1 MDLGN
6 LRPHPKATRQRKR
19 VGRGPGSGRGKT
31 AGRGEKGQTHR
42 SKLPPGFEGGQ
53 TPLYRR
59 VPQLP
64 GKSSAAH
71 NRGFFGT
78 QFAVVNVGTLA
89 ERFEANDEITP
100 ERLLALGII
109 KKLLDGLKVLGDGE
123 IDKPLKVSA
132 HAFSAS
138 AREKIEHS
146 GGSVEVIG
154 E

>member
-1 MDLGN
+1 MDLSD
-6 LRPHPKATRQRKR
+6 LRPNPRAKKKRKR
-19 VGRGPGSGRGKT
+19 VGRGISAGQGKT
-31 AGRGEKGQTHR
+31 AGRGEKGQKHR

-59 VPQLP
+59 VPTLR
-64 GKSSAAH
+64 GVSKAAH
-71 NRGFFGT
+71 NIGIFRT
-78 QFAVVNVGTLA
+78 EYAVVNVGALA
-89 ERFEANDEITP
+89 ERFEADEEVTP
-100 ERLLALGII
+100 QRLLEVGLVG
-109 KKLLDGLKVLGDGE
+109 KLLDGVKILGDGE

-138 AREKIEHS
+138 AREKIEAS

>member
-1 MDLGN
+1 MDLSN
-6 LRPHPKATRQRKR
+6 LRPHPKATRQRRR

-42 SKLPPGFEGGQ
+42 SKVSPGFEGGQ

-64 GKSSAAH
+64 GKGSAAH
-71 NRGFFGT
+71 NRGLFGT

-89 ERFEANDEITP
+89 ERFEPNDEITP

-109 KKLLDGLKVLGDGE
+109 GKLLDGLKVLGGGE
-123 IDKPLKVSA
+123 IDRPLKVRA

-138 AREKIEHS
+138 ARAKIEDS
-146 GGSVEVIG
+146 GGSVEVI
-154 E
+154 EE